1 MLREAKFLQGIMTP
15 QGLGPRRGC
24 LKWGCITGLLLLLV
38 IAIAGLLGLHQARR
52 LVNQFTDTQ
61 PATLPVAD
69 ISPAEMATVEDRI
82 QTFRDNV
89 RAGRPAPPLS
99 LTAREIN
106 GLIATDPDLEPLK
119 GKVYVT
125 ISGGQLQGRVSLP
138 MEDAGLPMFKGRYLN
153 ANGIFE
159 LSLRNGILRLTATNL
174 EVKGQPLA
182 ATYMQEIRK
191 QNLARNLNNEPRVS
205 VALDRLSE
213 LKIEDGKLVILP
225 RQD

>member
-1 MLREAKFLQGIMTP
+1 MTAQGP
-15 QGLGPRRGC
+15 EPRRGC

-38 IAIAGLLGLHQARR
+38 IAIAGLVGLHQARR
-52 LVNQFTDTQ
+52 LVTQFTDAQ

-69 ISPAEMATVEDRI
+69 ISPAEMASVEDRI
-82 QTFRDNV
+82 KTFRNNV
-89 RAGRPAPPLS
+89 RAGRSTPPLA

-119 GKVYVT
+119 GKVFVT
-125 ISGGQLQGRVSLP
+125 IVSNQLQGQVSLR
-138 MEDAGLPMFKGRYLN
+138 MEDAGLPMFKGRFLN
-153 ANGIFE
+153 ANGAFE
-159 LSLRNGILRLTATNL
+159 LALKNGILRLTARAL
-174 EVKGQPLA
+174 EVKGRPLS

-191 QNLARNLNNEPRVS
+191 QNLARNLNREPRVS

-213 LKIEDGKLVILP
+213 IKLEDGKLVIVP